1 MKYILGVLSVL
12 ILVVVIAGAAFYFG
26 QRSTNQSKEMT
37 TTPTPTAFVTQ
48 EVLEETPVT
57 ENKVTVE
64 AGGVLVFNA
73 YTLQIP
79 DDWAQ
84 GREKDQDLD
93 RLTISNGSYNIKIF
107 QAATGGAPCLYPGDA
122 DVEGPSS
129 RFISFVEFNG
139 ASNNQFRRG
148 TTGPQNSMTVCEMQS
163 GNWGQPTSFGHISYQ
178 MPANPD
184 ENMIKIM
191 DTIIS
196 SIKKK

>member
-1 MKYILGVLSVL
+1 MKYILGTLSVL
-12 ILVVVIAGAAFYFG
+12 ILVLIIAGAAFYLG
-26 QRSTNQSKEMT
+26 QQSVNQSKEMA

-48 EVLEETPVT
+48 EISDQTPIE
-57 ENKVTVE
+57 ENKTTVE

-79 DDWAQ
+79 DDWTHK
-84 GREKDQDLD
+84 REQDQNLD

-107 QAATGGAPCLYPGDA
+107 QAATGGAPCLYQGDA

-139 ASNNQFRRG
+139 GSGNQFRRG
-148 TTGPQNSMTVCEMQS
+148 TTGPQNSMTVCEMQN

-178 MPANPD
+178 MPTNPD
-184 ENMIKIM
+184 ASIIEIM
-191 DTIIS
+191 DNIIT

>member
-26 QRSTNQSKEMT
+26 QRSTNQSKEMA

-48 EVLEETPVT
+48 EVLKDTPVT

-107 QAATGGAPCLYPGDA
+107 QAATGGAPCLYQGDT

-178 MPANPD
+178 MPANPNED
-184 ENMIKIM
+184 MIKIM
-191 DTIIS
+191 DSIIS
-196 SIKKK
+196 SIKKR

>member
-139 ASNNQFRRG
+139 ISNNQFRRG